1 MKKQLLLIL
10 ALQAFILPARA
21 EQGVDPYMLYNFRNN
36 DKATDYGTNFGTSV
50 ALTNVFATVVGK
62 DVTSFDIDN
71 APDYVGAIT
80 EASNVAYN
88 SKGGIYMKAGGKFTF
103 TLKKSYK
110 VKEYQF
116 MGRQANGTTATVTVN
131 GVSFDGPTATIESGT
146 FSRLYPTPASPTE
159 INAITISSDKDVSI
173 KSIGIYIEAE
183 ESKHKVT
190 ITPPSGTY
198 RVGQTLTASCGN
210 DTDILQCAIYKDG
223 SNVACD
229 SFNSTGTYN
238 YTSTEAGKYTVEATA
253 YSSDYKEYSETVT
266 NTYIITDGT
275 AAVLSVDKGTGSY
288 KLPLTINVTS
298 TKPDD
303 LFSLELTDE
312 DKNTIVD
319 DTFTGSW
326 SYTFTTPGTFD
337 LTAINND
344 SYIEAQYEVGYAP
357 QSPTFELPNGDYPTG
372 TQAKVTSRY
381 ATKLAVKIIKKADF
395 IANGFNA
402 EGTTNIYDAESHT
415 ITLTEDIVIVAQGE
429 NKFGKTNTEYRMYNI
444 QTVTPTE
451 KAAAPTYSIATGSE
465 VNIGDVVTISSE
477 TAGAQLAVT
486 RDGSTVNV
494 ASPYSYSFAAADAG
508 KTVSF
513 SAVATASGYL
523 ASDAAEAT
531 YSVKTPEI
539 PTVAPVIT
547 FSHEDQKVFG
557 TNEEIDVT
565 LSLNADVYPVPDVI
579 YYTLDGY
586 SAHNTIEAGQEGAS
600 PEGRILTVDVDKAT
614 LSGIVRIVEVH
625 RTALRHRSVT
635 INAYAVNTAGSD
647 VAAATYIFN
656 DDSQPEPS
664 TVTAVVTMANQGWT
678 SGNSPYTAQNN
689 FTNNWKSDKI
699 EALDNTTLSFETT
712 ATSEGS
718 SYPAFNS
725 NNSPKG
731 LRFYST
737 STNNNTITVKVPD
750 NSYCFAGV
758 TFIGTD
764 KLKVN
769 GTSTASGTKVDLT
782 DKPTEIVFASDVTS
796 TMAVSKVEFVLE
808 KAAAKAAPVRRAA
821 ATDIFNL
828 VTGASQIKAG
838 DEIIIASHYFKT
850 GNGADDN
857 YYVLKSIS
865 KNGTGVKDTNLK
877 NDNTKLT
884 ASDYL
889 VFTVESDGTKASDG
903 TSAYL
908 LKNSSNYLTASNNAN
923 GLSLAAK
930 SDRSYVTITNGE
942 SGWGDNAMN
951 VHFFNCGSAGNLMAY
966 IGTTFN
972 AYKNTSCSDRTST
985 TDQFSNII
993 LYRKAVSGDPGL
1005 ETVKTPTITVSE
1017 QTEPTDAVT
1026 VTIAC
1031 ETAEPTIKYTITN
1044 GSTTGD
1050 ELTYSAP
1057 FTISDPGSY
1066 TINAHAEKDG
1076 MNNSAAATPVS
1087 FSIAKPARVPEAVEE
1102 LFLVM
1107 EKNFWNVDG
1116 KYPET
1121 VVPFVYN
1128 TEQGYYDLDIS
1139 AIPATGTY
1147 GEDAIN
1153 GGFMGEF
1160 YVRDGK
1166 ANNVGLVF
1174 SAEAPVSSANMMA
1187 AYAVTPAQ
1195 KIEQGVEYNMSVK
1208 PAEATSFKK
1217 FTTSNIAYK
1226 NGTLRVTYTPGKKD
1240 ASAVKTL
1247 QILNSETVTGINAAI
1262 ADSDD
1267 PVEYFNLQGVR
1278 IAYPQAGQI
1287 LIRRHGDKVEKI
1299 LF

>member
-10 ALQAFILPARA
+10 ALLAFILPARA

-36 DKATDYGTNFGTSV
+36 DKATDYGTSFGTSV
-50 ALTNVFATVVGK
+50 ALTNVFATVVGN
-62 DVTSFDIDN
+62 DVTSFSIDN

-80 EASNVAYN
+80 EASNVSYN

-116 MGRQANGTTATVTVN
+116 MGRQANGTTAIVTVN

-159 INAITISSDKDVSI
+159 INAITISSDKDVFI
-173 KSIGIYIEAE
+173 KSIGIYVEAE
-183 ESKHKVT
+183 EAKHKAY

-198 RVGQTLTASCGN
+198 GVGQQLTASCVN
-210 DTDILQCAIYKDG
+210 DTDILGCYVTKEGTEGNYDYYYA
-223 SNVACD
+223 
-229 SFNSTGTYN
+229 TGTYN
-238 YTSTEAGKYTVEATA
+238 FTFTEAGKYTVEATA
-253 YSSDYKEYSETVT
+253 YSSDYTEYSETVT

-275 AAVLSVDKGTGSY
+275 AAVLSVDKESGSY
-288 KLPLTINVTS
+288 KLPMTVNVGS
-298 TKPDD
+298 TKADD
-303 LFSLELTDE
+303 RISLTLADE
-312 DKNTIVD
+312 NSQTIANG
-319 DTFTGSW
+319 TFTGSW
-326 SYTFTTPGTFD
+326 SYTFTVPGTFV
-337 LTAINND
+337 LTASNND
-344 SYIEAQYEVGYAP
+344 GSEIYEIYEVGYAP
-357 QSPTFELPNGDYPTG
+357 QGPTFELPNGDYPTG

-402 EGTTNIYDAESHT
+402 EGTKTIYNADNHT
-415 ITLTEDIVIVAQGE
+415 VALTEDIVLVAQGE
-429 NKFGKTNTEYRMYNI
+429 NEFGKTNTEYRRYNI

-465 VNIGDVVTISSE
+465 VNIGDVVTVSSE

-486 RDGSTVNV
+486 RDGTTVNV
-494 ASPYSYSFAAADAG
+494 ASPYSYTFAAADAG

-531 YSVKTPEI
+531 YSVKAPEI

-586 SAHNTIEAGQEGAS
+586 SAHNTIEAGEEGAS
-600 PEGRILTVDVDKAT
+600 PEGRILTIDVDPTT
-614 LSGIVRIVEVH
+614 LSGIVRIVEDH

-635 INAYAVNTAGSD
+635 INAYAVNTAGAD

-678 SGNSPYTAQNN
+678 NGTIYGKDENVD
-689 FTNNWKSDKI
+689 WKSDNNENSVELTFSTI
-699 EALDNTTLSFETT
+699 ATISINNT
-712 ATSEGS
+712 
-718 SYPAFNS
+718 YPAYNAS
-725 NNSPKG
+725 NDPKG
-731 LRFYST
+731 LRLYASSGNVLTVNAPSGYAIKSVKPTFNVKSSAT
-737 STNNNTITVKVPD
+737 LKLNDATITSGSTK
-750 NSYCFAGV
+750 
-758 TFIGTD
+758 TFD
-764 KLKVN
+764 
-769 GTSTASGTKVDLT
+769 TA
-782 DKPTEIVFASDVTS
+782 VTS
-796 TMAVSKVEFVLE
+796 FKFTPVTNQVALVSIEFVLE
-808 KAAAKAAPVRRAA
+808 KSEAAAKAAPVRRAA
-821 ATDIFNL
+821 ATDVFNL
-828 VTGASQIKAG
+828 VTDASQIKAG
-838 DEIIIASHYFKT
+838 DEIIIASHYVKT
-850 GNGADDN
+850 GKSADDN
-857 YYVLKSIS
+857 YYVLKSID
-865 KNGTGVKDTNLK
+865 KKGTGVKDTNLK

-889 VFTVESDGTKASDG
+889 VFTVESDGKKASDG

-908 LKNSSNYLTASNNAN
+908 LKNSTNYLTASNNDN

-930 SDRSYVTITNGE
+930 SDQSYVTITNGE

-972 AYKNTSCSDRTST
+972 AYKNSSCSNRTST
-985 TDQFSNII
+985 TDQYSNII

-1017 QTEPTDAVT
+1017 QTESTDAVT
-1026 VTIAC
+1026 VTLAC
-1031 ETAEPTIKYTITN
+1031 ETEGATILYTVN
-1044 GSTTGD
+1044 DGD
-1050 ELTYSAP
+1050 EQTYSAP

-1066 TINAHAEKDG
+1066 TIKAYAMKDG

-1107 EKNFWNVDG
+1107 AKNFWNVDG

-1128 TEQGYYDLDIS
+1128 AEQGYYDLDIS

-1166 ANNVGLVF
+1166 ANNLGLVF
-1174 SAEAPVSSANMMA
+1174 SAEAPVSAANMMA

-1208 PAEATSFKK
+1208 PAEAASFKK

-1262 ADSDD
+1262 ADSDA

-1278 IAYPQAGQI
+1278 IAYPLAGQI
-1287 LIRRHGDKVEKI
+1287 LIRRQGDKVEKI
-1299 LF
+1299 RF

>member
-10 ALQAFILPARA
+10 ALLAFILPARA

-50 ALTNVFATVVGK
+50 ALTNVFATVVGN
-62 DVTSFDIDN
+62 DVTSFGIDN

-80 EASNVAYN
+80 EASNVSYN

-131 GVSFDGPTATIESGT
+131 DVSFDGPTATIESGT

-159 INAITISSDKDVSI
+159 INAITISSDKDVFI
-173 KSIGIYIEAE
+173 KSIGIYVEAE
-183 ESKHKVT
+183 EAKHQVI

-198 RVGQTLTASCGN
+198 RVGQQLTASCGN
-210 DTDILQCAIYKDG
+210 DTDILQCSIYKDG
-223 SNVACD
+223 SNVA
-229 SFNSTGTYN
+229 SNSNTNTYN
-238 YTSTEAGKYTVEATA
+238 FTFTEAGKYTVEATA
-253 YSSDYKEYSETVT
+253 YSSDYTEYSETVT

-275 AAVLSVDKGTGSY
+275 AAVLSVDKESGSY

-298 TKPDD
+298 TKADD
-303 LFSLELTDE
+303 QFSLELTDE

-337 LTAINND
+337 LTAINDD
-344 SYIEAQYEVGYAP
+344 SYIEAQYKVGYAP
-357 QSPTFELPNGDYPTG
+357 QGPTFELPNGDYPTG

-402 EGTTNIYDAESHT
+402 EGIKTIYNADSHT
-415 ITLTEDIVIVAQGE
+415 VALTEDIVLVAQGE
-429 NKFGKTNTEYRMYNI
+429 NEFGKTNTEYRRYNI

-465 VNIGDVVTISSE
+465 VNIGDVVIVSSE

-486 RDGSTVNV
+486 RDGTTVNV
-494 ASPYSYSFAAADAG
+494 ASPYSYTFAAADAG

-531 YSVKTPEI
+531 YSVKAPEI

-557 TNEEIDVT
+557 SNEEIDVT

-600 PEGRILTVDVDKAT
+600 TEGRILTVDVDPTT
-614 LSGIVRIVEVH
+614 LSGIVRIEESH

-678 SGNSPYTAQNN
+678 SGTSPYTAQNN
-689 FTNNWKSDKI
+689 FTYNWESDKI

-725 NNSPKG
+725 KNNPKG

-750 NSYCFAGV
+750 NSYCFASV

-808 KAAAKAAPVRRAA
+808 KVAAKAAPVRRAA
-821 ATDIFNL
+821 ANVSATVTMENNFSAGEKYTSGTTKVWKSDDTKYSFNTL
-828 VTGASQIKAG
+828 HTGSG
-838 DEIIIASHYFKT
+838 TLPGYFT
-850 GNGADDN
+850 GSPKGLRL
-857 YYVLKSIS
+857 Y
-865 KNGTGVKDTNLK
+865 TN
-877 NDNTKLT
+877 NKLT
-884 ASDYL
+884 INAPEGYTFVS
-889 VFTVESDGTKASDG
+889 VTPTIVGTAKFKFDGTEK
-903 TSAYL
+903 
-908 LKNSSNYLTASNNAN
+908 SS
-923 GLSLAAK
+923 
-930 SDRSYVTITNGE
+930 
-942 SGWGDNAMN
+942 GDKVA
-951 VHFFNCGSAGNLMAY
+951 FDF
-966 IGTTFN
+966 GTTSFVIEPGTN
-972 AYKNTSCSDRTST
+972 QSG
-985 TDQFSNII
+985 
-993 LYRKAVSGDPGL
+993 KAISVLEFVLAPEGGDPGM
-1005 ETVKTPTITVSE
+1005 ETVKTPTITVNE

-1026 VTIAC
+1026 VTLAC
-1031 ETAEPTIKYTITN
+1031 ETEGATILYTVN
-1044 GSTTGD
+1044 DGD
-1050 ELTYSAP
+1050 EQTYSAP

-1066 TINAHAEKDG
+1066 TINAHAEKEG
-1076 MNNSAAATPVS
+1076 MNNSGAATPVS
-1087 FSIAKPARVPEAVEE
+1087 FTIAKPARVPEAVEE

-1128 TEQGYYDLDIS
+1128 AEQGYYDLDIS

-1147 GEDAIN
+1147 GEEAIN

-1166 ANNVGLVF
+1166 ANNLGLVF
-1174 SAEAPVSSANMMA
+1174 SAEAPVSAANMMA
-1187 AYAVTPAQ
+1187 TYAVTPAQ

-1208 PAEATSFKK
+1208 PAEAISFKK

-1247 QILNSETVTGINAAI
+1247 QILNSETVTGINATV
-1262 ADSDD
+1262 ADSDT

-1278 IAYPQAGQI
+1278 IANPQAGQI
-1287 LIRRHGDKVEKI
+1287 LIRRQGDKVEKI
-1299 LF
+1299 RF

>member
-10 ALQAFILPARA
+10 ALLAFILPARA

-36 DKATDYGTNFGTSV
+36 DKATDYGTTFGTSV
-50 ALTNVFATVVGK
+50 ALTNVFATVVGN
-62 DVTSFDIDN
+62 DVTSFGIDN

-80 EASNVAYN
+80 EASNVSYN

-116 MGRQANGTTATVTVN
+116 MGRQANGTTAIVTVN

-159 INAITISSDKDVSI
+159 INAITISSDKDVFI
-173 KSIGIYIEAE
+173 KSIGIYVEAE
-183 ESKHKVT
+183 EAKHQVI

-198 RVGQTLTASCGN
+198 RVGQKLTASCGN
-210 DTDILQCAIYKDG
+210 DTDILQCFIYKDG
-223 SNVACD
+223 SNVA
-229 SFNSTGTYN
+229 SNSNTNTYN
-238 YTSTEAGKYTVEATA
+238 FTFTEAGKYTVETTA
-253 YSSDYKEYSETVT
+253 YSYDYKEHSETVT

-275 AAVLSVDKGTGSY
+275 AAVLSVDKESGSY

-298 TKPDD
+298 TKADD
-303 LFSLELTDE
+303 QFSLELTDK
-312 DKNTIVD
+312 DKNTIVY

-326 SYTFTTPGTFD
+326 SYTFTTPGIFD
-337 LTAINND
+337 LTAINDD
-344 SYIEAQYEVGYAP
+344 SYIEAQYKVGYAP
-357 QSPTFELPNGDYPTG
+357 QGPTFELPNGDYPTG
-372 TQAKVTSRY
+372 TQAKVTSKY

-402 EGTTNIYDAESHT
+402 EGTKTIYNADSHT
-415 ITLTEDIVIVAQGE
+415 VALTEDIVLVAQGE
-429 NKFGKTNTEYRMYNI
+429 NDFGKTNTEYRRYNI

-465 VNIGDVVTISSE
+465 VNIGDVVTVSSE

-486 RDGSTVNV
+486 RDGTTVNV
-494 ASPYSYSFAAADAG
+494 ASPYSYTFAAADAG

-531 YSVKTPEI
+531 YSVKAPEI

-557 TNEEIDVT
+557 SNEEIDVT

-600 PEGRILTVDVDKAT
+600 PEGRILTVDVDPTT
-614 LSGIVRIVEVH
+614 LSGIVRIVEDH

-664 TVTAVVTMANQGWT
+664 TVTAVVTMDNQGWT
-678 SGNSPYTAQNN
+678 SGTSPYTAQNN
-689 FTNNWKSDKI
+689 FTYNWESDKI

-725 NNSPKG
+725 KNNPKG

-750 NSYCFAGV
+750 NSYCFASV

-808 KAAAKAAPVRRAA
+808 KVAAKAAPVRRAA
-821 ATDIFNL
+821 ANVNATVTMSTLWSSTGSKYTSGQTTVWTSDDKQFSFNTSNSGGTNPGYY
-828 VTGASQIKAG
+828 TGG
-838 DEIIIASHYFKT
+838 D
-850 GNGADDN
+850 NGAGLRLYSN
-857 YYVLKSIS
+857 
-865 KNGTGVKDTNLK
+865 N
-877 NDNTKLT
+877 KLT
-884 ASDYL
+884 VNAPQGYTFVS
-889 VFTVESDGTKASDG
+889 VTP
-903 TSAYL
+903 TSSHEF
-908 LKNSSNYLTASNNAN
+908 KFDNSKTASGVTVTFNA
-923 GLSLAAK
+923 GTTSF
-930 SDRSYVTITNGE
+930 VIETITNKSVISKLEFVLAPEG
-942 SGWGDNAMN
+942 
-951 VHFFNCGSAGNLMAY
+951 
-966 IGTTFN
+966 
-972 AYKNTSCSDRTST
+972 
-985 TDQFSNII
+985 
-993 LYRKAVSGDPGL
+993 GDPGM
-1005 ETVKTPTITVSE
+1005 ETVKTPVITVSA
-1017 QTEPTDAVT
+1017 QAQPTDPVT
-1026 VTIAC
+1026 VTITC

-1050 ELTYSAP
+1050 EQTYSAP

-1066 TINAHAEKDG
+1066 TIKAHAEKEG

-1087 FSIAKPARVPEAVEE
+1087 FTIAKPARVPEAVEE

-1128 TEQGYYDLDIS
+1128 AEQGYYDLDIS

-1147 GEDAIN
+1147 GEEAIN

-1166 ANNVGLVF
+1166 ANNLGLVF
-1174 SAEAPVSSANMMA
+1174 SAEAPISATNMMA

-1247 QILNSETVTGINAAI
+1247 QILNSETVTGINPAI
-1262 ADSDD
+1262 ADSDA
-1267 PVEYFNLQGVR
+1267 PVEYFNLQGLR
-1278 IAYPQAGQI
+1278 IANPQAGQI
-1287 LIRRHGDKVEKI
+1287 LIRRQDDKVEKI
-1299 LF
+1299 RF